1 MGDQKAA
8 VTSLAYHLLDVFTAR
23 RFCGNPL
30 AVVEGA
36 DALSPDE
43 MQAIAREFNLS
54 ETAFLLAPRDPV
66 QTARIRIF
74 TPQRELP
81 FAGHPTIGAAAL
93 LAETRA
99 GALLAAQPV
108 ALVLEAAIGLLR
120 CEALRGT
127 SGVTYAECALPAP
140 PQAGPDAP
148 GKEAIAAA
156 LSLDPDD
163 IGFDAHAPAFFSV
176 GPSFLFVPLRA
187 RAALDRA
194 RRAPELFAALLGDA
208 AGAYLYTKEPVDP
221 VAAVHARMLAQGLGF
236 EEDPATGSA
245 AAAFAAVALAFER
258 PNDGAHEFFIEQGYA
273 MGRPSRITLRMW
285 VDGGRLS
292 RVVIGGQVV
301 RVAEGR
307 LSL

>member
-1 MGDQKAA
+1 
-8 VTSLAYHLLDVFTAR
+8 
-23 RFCGNPL
+23 
-30 AVVEGA
+30 
-36 DALSPDE
+36 
-43 MQAIAREFNLS
+43 
-54 ETAFLLAPRDPV
+54 
-66 QTARIRIF
+66 
-74 TPQRELP
+74 
-81 FAGHPTIGAAAL
+81 
-93 LAETRA
+93 
-99 GALLAAQPV
+99 
-108 ALVLEAAIGLLR
+108 
-120 CEALRGT
+120 
-127 SGVTYAECALPAP
+127 
-140 PQAGPDAP
+140 
-148 GKEAIAAA
+148 
-156 LSLDPDD
+156 
-163 IGFDAHAPAFFSV
+163 V

-221 VAAVHARMLAQGLGF
+221 AAAVHARMLAQGLGF